1 LTEQTPQE
9 IPLDDNRLITPRTRI
24 SRSMAEVLFLFILF
38 CLFRGSWSLRGVTE
52 DFVLILDR
60 TAKTVGSS
68 LQKLSDLTLLSY
80 FRSGQKMLVSLNLTH
95 EFIQSLLVRLFG
107 ASLPTEQP
115 EFSMIS
121 LASLGFIPVNLDFD
135 NFLVFLTN
143 YEHFLD
149 AELATIDSHLTWLDE
164 LSVWEEEVTKIDF
177 KCLDRSNPLVV
188 FAETLVSRFEFA
200 EKNSVNRPRPEQL
213 SKIISQALSENQV
226 FLPWVETLD
235 FRNEVMRV
243 DKGIL

>member
-1 LTEQTPQE
+1 
-9 IPLDDNRLITPRTRI
+9 
-24 SRSMAEVLFLFILF
+24 MAEVLFLFILF
-38 CLFRGSWSLRGVTE
+38 CLFRGSWSLQGVTE
-52 DFVLILDR
+52 DFVLILNR

-68 LQKLSDLTLLSY
+68 LRKLSDLTLLSY
-80 FRSGQKMLVSLNLTH
+80 FRSGQKMLVSLNLSH

-107 ASLPTEQP
+107 ASLPSETP

-121 LASLGFIPVNLDFD
+121 LDSLGFIPVNLDFE

-143 YEHFLD
+143 YEHHLN
-149 AELATIDSHLTWLDE
+149 AELAAIDSHLAWLEE
-164 LSVWEEEVTKIDF
+164 LDTWEEEVTKIDF
-177 KCLDRSNPLVV
+177 KSLDRSNPLVV

-200 EKNSVNRPRPEQL
+200 EKNSVNSLRVEEL
-213 SKIISQALSENQV
+213 SKIISQTLAENRV

-243 DKGIL
+243 DEGIR